1 MGLICF
7 GSDGLNLGT
16 VDCVSSLDF
25 SAFCVVNYLRLSF
38 YFSLVLFV
46 YLCIL
51 CAAVMLITA
60 GLLKST
66 KG

>member
-16 VDCVSSLDF
+16 VDFVSSLDF
-25 SAFCVVNYLRLSF
+25 SAFCVVNYLTLSF
-38 YFSLVLFV
+38 YYSLVLSV

-51 CAAVMLITA
+51 CAATCVINDE
-60 GLLKST
+60 
-66 KG
+66 